1 MKSLLHIA
9 VSPREGA
16 SHSRQAAH
24 QLITGLQERGPVR
37 VIKRDLAVTPL
48 PHPDQAF
55 VTASL
60 CPPARR
66 NQQQEQ
72 VLALSDML
80 INELVLADAVLIS
93 TPMHNFA
100 LPSVLKAWVDH
111 IVRPHRTFIST
122 AQGKQG
128 LLQDKPVA
136 LLLACGGAVADIADV
151 ADESGP
157 VVDGMQKDW
166 ATPYLRHIFQT
177 MGIRSF
183 QSVLLQNCN
192 RDVSLR
198 QASLDRLRGWQQNWP
213 W

>member
-24 QLITGLQERGPVR
+24 QLITGLQERSLVR
-37 VIKRDLAVTPL
+37 VIKRDLAVTPV

-66 NQQQEQ
+66 NPQQEQ
-72 VLALSDML
+72 VLTLSDTL

-93 TPMHNFA
+93 TPMYNFT

-136 LLLACGGAVADIADV
+136 LLLASGGAV

-177 MGIRSF
+177 MGIHSF

-198 QASLDRLRGWQQNWP
+198 QPSLDRLRGWQQNWP